1 MPTVNLSMLAGAG
14 QQFFSNNGVILSGG
28 KLYSYTAGTTTPQA
42 TYTSASGAT
51 AHTNPIVLDSA
62 GRVPGGEIWLTNG
75 LQYKFVLM
83 TSTDVLIATYDNI
96 SGANDT
102 SNFDLFVADL
112 ANATDPV
119 KGDNLVGFRQ
129 SNSSGNLPN
138 SVSRTVHQKL
148 QEFVSVKDF
157 GAVGDGVANDTA
169 AIQAAINYV
178 SNSNL
183 KTLQFPAGTYNFT
196 RLYCYYDAVLNP
208 GYNINRNAKITLQ
221 GDGTLPEAGGVAGT
235 ILNSTVV
242 TGDCLIVSGLSE
254 DASPYRSRDF
264 EMRNITVQGATS
276 GYLMVLGGVISP
288 HLEYVRLYQSN
299 AAGSGLRIS
308 TAFFATLEKMQ
319 IQNYGVGTKTGDAI
333 TFSTNLFAGLL
344 TLRDVNIARF
354 GNGFRMTSGGWQ
366 NISIYDSEIA
376 SDVYAIYLEG
386 GTLEVLN
393 IQGCYFEGVCTSF
406 IRADQEIGLN
416 VLNIA
421 GSWFYSIGLTGIAI
435 DLRRMSSINI
445 EGSYVLNQYTSFLN
459 IDNPFSGYNGGGYSI
474 NGLTFNYSVN
484 PVADV
489 FYFVGGV
496 IPALYAVDYPK
507 SIAFCKLTAASKRPI
522 SSALQFGNAGSL
534 MFAGHMCNTMTYDIG
549 PAAGNTISLIG
560 VADGVPAYVIG
571 YFVTTPSNIILP
583 AVSTGVPHGLNV
595 IVTSDMA
602 STTTVNIKRDPADG
616 GATLGTLSAG
626 QQKTFVFFN
635 DGTLNNWY

>member
-1 MPTVNLSMLAGAG
+1 MTATDLASTAAGKGAELVGFKQAGAG
-14 QQFFSNNGVILSGG
+14 AVPTTVQP
-28 KLYSYTAGTTTPQA
+28 KLLET
-42 TYTSASGAT
+42 
-51 AHTNPIVLDSA
+51 
-62 GRVPGGEIWLTNG
+62 
-75 LQYKFVLM
+75 
-83 TSTDVLIATYDNI
+83 
-96 SGANDT
+96 
-102 SNFDLFVADL
+102 
-112 ANATDPV
+112 
-119 KGDNLVGFRQ
+119 
-129 SNSSGNLPN
+129 
-138 SVSRTVHQKL
+138 
-148 QEFVSVKDF
+148 VSVKDF
-157 GAVGDGVANDTA
+157 GATGDGVTDDTA
-169 AIQAAINYV
+169 SIQNAINFV
-178 SNSNL
+178 SNSDFRAL
-183 KTLQFPAGTYNFT
+183 WFPAGTYNFT
-196 RLYCYYDAVLNP
+196 RLYCYYDAILNP
-208 GYNINRNAKITLQ
+208 DYNINRNAKITLQ
-221 GDGTLPEAGGVAGT
+221 GDGTKPEASGIAGT
-235 ILNSTVV
+235 ILNSTVT
-242 TGDCLIVSGLSE
+242 TGDCLIVSALSE
-254 DASPYRSRDF
+254 DTAPYRSRDF
-264 EMRNITVQGATS
+264 NMRDITVQGATS

-308 TAFFATLEKMQ
+308 TSFFATLEKIQ

-333 TFSTNLFAGLL
+333 TFSTTLFAGLL

-393 IQGCYFEGVCTSF
+393 IQGCYFEGACTSF
-406 IRADQEIGLN
+406 VRADQVIGLN

-421 GSWFYSIGLTGIAI
+421 GSWFYSDDLTGIAI

-459 IDNPFSGYNGGGYSI
+459 IDNPFIGYNGGGYSI

-484 PVADV
+484 PSADV

-496 IPALYAVDYPK
+496 IPALYAVDYPR
-507 SIAFCKLTAASKRPI
+507 SIAFCKLTVASKRPI
-522 SSALQFGNAGSL
+522 TSKAQFGNAGSL

-549 PAAGNTISLIG
+549 AAAGNTIPLQGI
-560 VADGVPAYVIG
+560 ADGVPAYVIG
-571 YFVTTPSNIILP
+571 FFVTTPSDIILP

-595 IVTSDMA
+595 TVTSAMA

-626 QQKTFVFFN
+626 QQKTFVFFD
-635 DGTLNNWY
+635 DGTLNNWF